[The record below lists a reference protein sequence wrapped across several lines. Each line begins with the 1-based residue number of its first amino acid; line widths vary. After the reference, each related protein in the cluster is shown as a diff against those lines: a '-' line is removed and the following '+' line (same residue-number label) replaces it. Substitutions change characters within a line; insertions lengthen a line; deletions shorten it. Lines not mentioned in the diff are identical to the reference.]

1 MHALFDNAHLKCV
14 IEIRMFCFGFLM
26 TGSLLTHQF
35 ASAFLKKTKM
45 LVAQNSFTKLWE
57 KNDKDVETKYGLP
70 KNTKSTLVQNK
81 DETLSSLEKEQ
92 NVKRQK
98 LCAGNHGIRRSRF

>member
-14 IEIRMFCFGFLM
+14 IEIRMFYFGFLI

-35 ASAFLKKTKM
+35 ASAFLKKAKM

-57 KNDKDVETKYGLP
+57 KNAKP
-70 KNTKSTLVQNK
+70 
-81 DETLSSLEKEQ
+81 LEI
-92 NVKRQK
+92 
-98 LCAGNHGIRRSRF
+98 LRRLAKA